1 MNTITTQEELE
12 RVLLDESISYPRCF
26 ASLGGVLKDIQGSLL
41 SHYPQYNITR
51 IATGCYKYYEGP
63 EFEFGGNGLGKK
75 GWYRVVSDK
84 KFWDHVWRNKKSS
97 EGGFTMVLRPPFSPD
112 AQWLIGSSTG
122 ETYGIL
128 GEGYLG
134 GRVQKA
140 FLKLTR
146 VDKDK
151 IRKWF
156 KEAQVGR
163 WTSPVS
169 FLITSMLRNVD
180 FEELREIADRI
191 GLLDEYIP
199 SQVKKETVKI
209 ELERLLYAYRGKI
222 FGTL

>member
-1 MNTITTQEELE
+1 MNTITTREELE
-12 RVLLDESISYPRCF
+12 GVLLDESISYPRCF
-26 ASLGGVLKDIQGSLL
+26 ASLKEVFKDIQDSLL
-41 SHYPQYNITR
+41 SLLPQYNITQV
-51 IATGCYKYYEGP
+51 TTECYKYYEGP
-63 EFEFGGNGLGKK
+63 EFEFGGSGLGKR

-84 KFWDHVWRNKKSS
+84 KFWDSVWRSKKRP
-97 EGGFTMVLRPPFSPD
+97 ENGFTMVLRPPFSPD
-112 AQWLIGSSTG
+112 AQWFIGSSTG
-122 ETYGIL
+122 VTYGIL

-134 GRVQKA
+134 GRVQRA
-140 FLKLTR
+140 FSKLTGK
-146 VDKDK
+146 DKAK

-156 KEAQVGR
+156 KEAQEGR

-180 FEELREIADRI
+180 SEELREIADRI

-209 ELERLLYAYRGKI
+209 ELERLFYAYRGKI

>member
-1 MNTITTQEELE
+1 METRQDLE
-12 RVLLDESISYPRCF
+12 RVLLDESISYSRCF
-26 ASLGGVLKDIQGSLL
+26 NSKFDVYMDIKGSLL
-41 SHYPQYNITR
+41 SHFSKYDLVK
-51 IATGCYKYYEGP
+51 IARECYELYEGP
-63 EFEFGGNGLGKK
+63 EFEFDEEGKLGKR

-84 KFWDHVWRNKKSS
+84 EFWTSVWRNWREASMPY
-97 EGGFTMVLRPPFSPD
+97 TMVLRPPFSPD

-122 ETYGIL
+122 VTYGIL

-140 FLKLTR
+140 FSKLTR
-146 VDKDK
+146 KDKAK

-156 KEAQVGR
+156 KEAQEGR

-199 SQVKKETVKI
+199 SQVRKETVKI
-209 ELERLLYAYRGKI
+209 ELERLFYAYRGKI